1 MCFGYSCPCGKLSWI
16 SRGGGENGLGQGKGQ
31 EVTLKHKGITKVIV
45 QYQGKGIE
53 ATEVEVITAN
63 EPWSEYRLSDGKI
76 LSVKNV
82 LISVFR
88 AVDVKSPD

>member
-1 MCFGYSCPCGKLSWI
+1 M
-16 SRGGGENGLGQGKGQ
+16 
-31 EVTLKHKGITKVIV
+31 IV

-88 AVDVKSPD
+88 AVDVKSPDGELLYMTKNQTIVKVRAV